1 MLPEFEQNA
10 AFIWTIFAIGLIV
23 PALLGLYAGL
33 LSGLSEQGQQIV
45 HRVRRRFPFR
55 LGQSRVG

>member
-33 LSGLSEQGQQIV
+33 KA
-45 HRVRRRFPFR
+45 RFAKRRLDR
-55 LGQSRVG
+55 LKGGH